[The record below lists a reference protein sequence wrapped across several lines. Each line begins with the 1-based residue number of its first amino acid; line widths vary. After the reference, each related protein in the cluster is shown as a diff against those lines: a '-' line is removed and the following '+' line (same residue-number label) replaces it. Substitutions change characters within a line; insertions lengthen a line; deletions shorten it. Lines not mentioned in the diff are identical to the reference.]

1 MAGRDRKNSLK
12 ALFGGDMLPAAETEH
27 RAPETKSVP
36 GDAAATAATS
46 QPAQESHSPTAPAS
60 AGHPH
65 IQPANHA
72 GLPGRTTSGAV
83 RTMGLTL
90 SSISREMEEARALR
104 EALENGERILA
115 LDPAKVEVSFVSDR
129 LSEEDRDDPDF
140 LQLVESMREAGQQ
153 VPILVRPHG
162 ETPDRYQ
169 VAYGHRRL
177 KAARR
182 LGIPVR
188 AIVRSLTDD
197 ELVLAQGKENA
208 ERRNL
213 SFIER
218 AVFARSLEDR
228 GFDRKLICEA
238 LAVQKSELSRLLQV
252 ADAVPVRFI
261 RAIGPA
267 PKAGRERWMALG
279 DIFLNGNGAEI
290 EKADDEATS
299 ERFRA
304 ADSDTRFQMLFD
316 RALPVRLRKSAK
328 EAPLEL
334 KAPDGRVFARVDRR
348 GRAVKIEFAA
358 DVAPAFIERMS
369 ARLNEDYAAFV
380 AAESAAKSEA

>member
-36 GDAAATAATS
+36 GDTPATAATS

-60 AGHPH
+60 AGHSSIH
-65 IQPANHA
+65 
-72 GLPGRTTSGAV
+72 PGRTSSGAV

-115 LDPAKVEVSFVSDR
+115 LDPAKIEVSFVSDR

-182 LGIPVR
+182 LGLPVR
-188 AIVRSLTDD
+188 AIVRTLSDD

-279 DIFLNGNGAEI
+279 EIFLNGNGAEI

-316 RALPVRLRKSAK
+316 RALPVRLRKGAK
-328 EAPLEL
+328 AAPLEL
-334 KAPDGRVFARVDRR
+334 KAPDGRVFARVDRQ
-348 GRAVKIEFAA
+348 GRAVKIDFAK
-358 DVAPAFIERMS
+358 DVAPAFIERMM

-380 AAESAAKSEA
+380 AAEAAGESEA